1 MGGER
6 ARHSRR
12 GTGQVPGLVMWIGDS
27 LTRDPAL
34 GAWAQNG
41 DGKTAEDQMITTWMH
56 AGQSP
61 QGIDSIDGFALATP
75 YFCPARSFT
84 VGDGLGSWHFMGASA
99 CRRHQ
104 PDHRE
109 AEAAELLDVSER
121 AEPDARCWRRCRNPS
136 SPFRK

>member
-1 MGGER
+1 M
-6 ARHSRR
+6 
-12 GTGQVPGLVMWIGDS
+12 VMWIGDS

-34 GAWAQNG
+34 GAWAQSG
-41 DGKTAEDQMITTWMH
+41 AGKTAEDQMIANWMH

-84 VGDGLGSWHFMGASA
+84 VGDGLGSWHFMGASGMP
-99 CRRHQ
+99 RGYQ
-104 PDHRE
+104 PDHRQ

-121 AEPDARCWRRCRNPS
+121 VEPDHDAGRASRSRS
-136 SPFRK
+136 SRFRK